1 VCAVAHRAR
10 SRIARASSLASS
22 SFFTSHAPAIFS
34 SFARGVTAAAP
45 RRRAVSSGR
54 AGGNKRLDI
63 ARLLAMRAVGIRDR
77 DHDRFHRS
85 RLERRGDRPTAR
97 ARPVSPASSS
107 RGPSFRAARES
118 DTMVR
123 RAVMRSR
130 EGGERRA
137 MVVAL
142 DRAALDRAS
151 RVARARASTMMA
163 RAVTLVCASTRAH
176 RRA

>member
-22 SFFTSHAPAIFS
+22 CFFTSHAPAIFS

-45 RRRAVSSGR
+45 RRRAVSS
-54 AGGNKRLDI
+54 NKRLDI